1 MACNLNYVLTSL
13 SGDCTNSNLGG
24 FSIDI
29 YGNAPDYSIQWI
41 NPALGTIALGV
52 GVTGYTGT
60 SLSAGTYSFNI
71 IDSCLSPYQTILPV
85 NINISSGTCVSIIGQ
100 QNTTCNFNN
109 GALTAQTSSFYGS
122 ADFYLYNTLTGFI
135 TSATTGYNSFI
146 TPPALSPGIYYV
158 VADDGGGCTG
168 ASETIIIK
176 SSSTISWGFYIVEDS
191 GCNSVE
197 SGKIYVT
204 GLTGNP
210 PFTYLWSN
218 GETEDF
224 ITGLTNGTYSVTIT
238 DSTNCTLSQS
248 ATVGLVPA
256 LGIAG
261 ILTTT
266 PPSCFSSD
274 GEVTVTVS
282 GGTGPYYYSAST
294 GQINVSFSS
303 SQTFQSIGSG
313 LFSVKVTDAALC
325 SVVGSITVLTPNGFS
340 IVTINTI
347 NANCGNNG
355 RIEITLIGG
364 QKPFTYTLVN
374 SNGDTETQ
382 VTNSS
387 VWQFVNLAAD
397 TYTLTIS
404 DNGACVYTNT
414 YTISTTSPF
423 TLSASTTGTTCNL
436 QNGSVNISISGGT
449 PPYTVNIGSQLQII
463 QTSAVTF
470 NNLFSGVYAAEID
483 DAVPGCAQII
493 NFAIDTSE
501 DVDFLLQG
509 TNANNGNDGTLSAY
523 ITSGTPPFTLLWSNN
538 VNGQTGYYLSNL
550 SAGTYSLQVTDS
562 DGCVKVRRVT
572 IDGFDSISSFQTFNI
587 CDSEFENIGELVRK
601 GPKEML
607 NEGYYDLTSGY
618 TNCLLNQA
626 IFNIVAIIG
635 DVTKT
640 SEFYISYALNDFPT
654 DEEYFDALVA
664 LLESFDQVAQV
675 NIDPLNNGIQIIA
688 KCEEQYLVATDVSVD
703 MLIDYNISCQYC
715 YIPSEICF
723 TVLIEAVPQWNCVIT
738 KSGSYNGKFYYE
750 ILFDDCLTP
759 IGFVWWNNVS
769 NQWEFTDV
777 LGDNT
782 GDFYAYNENPG
793 PLPIS
798 NGTYSWVEVFAQIVM
813 VSSIFG
819 NCPTPTPTP
828 TQTLTPTPTQTPT
841 LTPTLTLTSTA
852 GLTPTPT
859 PTQTLTQTLTPTPTQ
874 TPTLTPTLT
883 QTLTPTQT
891 PTPTMTPTPSSES
904 LWYLYKSCLD
914 NDNDEYQY
922 ILQPILVLPALTIGD
937 VFVFNVPGDKQE
949 CWSLINT
956 YNGLPSPIPFG
967 ALTYNTNYFTSVSNT
982 IYPFNNGREC
992 EECLEGITNIDPPTD
1007 NFEVTII
1014 KDETNITSIN
1024 PPFYFYSSTY
1034 FFPVTAFNPLRGTHV
1049 GLTNQIIEINVLAL
1063 TPNTPQCISLYVNGV
1078 IYMSQTIPITNTG
1091 NYLVQFNS
1099 VNVLSTDTLLIQVFP
1114 GACN

>member
-1 MACNLNYVLTSL
+1 MACSLNVGISIT
-13 SGDCTNSNLGG
+13 GDCSNTNSGV
-24 FSIDI
+24 FSVDI
-29 YGNAPDYSIQWI
+29 YGTAPDYSIQWI
-41 NPALGTIALGV
+41 NPALGTIALGS
-52 GVTGYTGT
+52 GVTGYTAT
-60 SLSAGTYSFNI
+60 TLSAGTYTFNVL
-71 IDSCLSPYQTILPV
+71 DSCSSPSQTVLPV
-85 NINISSGTCVSIIGQ
+85 NVNISSGTCVSITGQ
-100 QNTTCNFNN
+100 QNTTCNFDN

-135 TSATTGYNSFI
+135 TSATTGVNTFVI
-146 TPPALSPGIYYV
+146 PPILSPGIYYV

-168 ASETIIIK
+168 MSETVIIK
-176 SSSTISWGFYIVEDS
+176 SSSSLSWGFYVVEDS

-218 GETEDF
+218 GETDDF

-303 SQTFQSIGSG
+303 SQTFQNIGSG
-313 LFSVKVTDAALC
+313 LFSVNVTDAALC

-404 DNGACVYTNT
+404 DNGSCVYTNT
-414 YTISTTSPF
+414 YTIATTSPF

-436 QNGSVNISISGGT
+436 QNGSVEISISGGT
-449 PPYTVNIGSQLQII
+449 PPYTVNIGSQLQQI

-509 TNANNGNDGTLSAY
+509 TNANNGNDGTLSTY
-523 ITSGTPPFTLLWSNN
+523 ITNGTPPFTLLWSNN

-562 DGCVKVRRVT
+562 DGCVKLRSVT
-572 IDGFDSISSFQTFNI
+572 IDGFDAISSFQTFNI
-587 CDSEFENIGELVRK
+587 CDSEFENIGELVKK

-626 IFNIVAIIG
+626 TFNIVATIG
-635 DVTKT
+635 EITNT
-640 SEFYISYALNDFPT
+640 SEFYTSYALNDFPT
-654 DEEYFDALVA
+654 DEEYFDALVT

-703 MLIDYNISCQYC
+703 MFIEYNISCQYC
-715 YIPSEICF
+715 
-723 TVLIEAVPQWNCVIT
+723 
-738 KSGSYNGKFYYE
+738 G
-750 ILFDDCLTP
+750 
-759 IGFVWWNNVS
+759 
-769 NQWEFTDV
+769 
-777 LGDNT
+777 
-782 GDFYAYNENPG
+782 
-793 PLPIS
+793 LPPTS
-798 NGTYSWVEVFAQIVM
+798 
-813 VSSIFG
+813 
-819 NCPTPTPTP
+819 TPTPTP
-828 TQTLTPTPTQTPT
+828 TQTLTTTPTQTPT
-841 LTPTLTLTSTA
+841 PTPTPTLTSTL
-852 GLTPTPT
+852 GVTLTPT
-859 PTQTLTQTLTPTPTQ
+859 PTQTLTQTLTTTPTQ

-904 LWYLYKSCLD
+904 LWYLYKSCLAI

-992 EECLEGITNIDPPTD
+992 EECLKGITNIDPPTTN
-1007 NFEVTII
+1007 NFLVTII
-1014 KDETNITSIN
+1014 KEETSILDIN
-1024 PPFYFYSSTY
+1024 PPFYTYDNTYS
-1034 FFPVTAFNPLRGTHV
+1034 FPITPFDPLAGVHN
-1049 GLTNQIIEINVLAL
+1049 GLVNQAIQIIIKAL
-1063 TPNTPQCISLYVNGV
+1063 VPNKSHCISLIVN
-1078 IYMSQTIPITNTG
+1078 
-1091 NYLVQFNS
+1091 NS
-1099 VNVLSTDTLLIQVFP
+1099 VLLMAQTLTVTTTGIYTVEFLGVNVSSSDILEIEIYP

>member
-1 MACNLNYVLTSL
+1 MACSL
-13 SGDCTNSNLGG
+13 DIILSITGDCSNTNSGS
-24 FSIDI
+24 FSVDI
-29 YGNAPDYSIQWI
+29 YGVAPDYSIQWI
-41 NPALGTIALGV
+41 SPALGTIALGP
-52 GVTGYTGT
+52 GVTGYTAT
-60 SLSAGTYSFNI
+60 SLSAGTYTFNVL
-71 IDSCLSPYQTILPV
+71 DSCSSPSQTSLPV
-85 NINISSGTCVSIIGQ
+85 NVNISSGTCVSIIGQ
-100 QNTTCNFNN
+100 QNTTCNFDN

-135 TSATTGYNSFI
+135 TSATTGYNTFI

-168 ASETIIIK
+168 TSETIIIK
-176 SSSTISWGFYIVEDS
+176 SSTSLTWGFYIVEDS

-204 GLTGNP
+204 GLTGNA

-218 GETEDF
+218 GETTDF

-261 ILTTT
+261 ILTSV

-303 SQTFQSIGSG
+303 SQTFQNIGTG

-355 RIEITLIGG
+355 KIEITLLGG
-364 QKPFTYTLVN
+364 QAPYTYTLVN
-374 SNGDTETQ
+374 TNGDTQ
-382 VTNSS
+382 NQSTNSS

-414 YTISTTSPF
+414 YTIATTSPF

-436 QNGSVNISISGGT
+436 QNGSVQISISGGT
-449 PPYTVNIGSQLQII
+449 PPYTVNIGGQLQTI
-463 QTSAVTF
+463 QTSAATF

-493 NFAIDTSE
+493 NFVINTSNN
-501 DVDFLLQG
+501 VDFLISG
-509 TNANNGNDGTLSAY
+509 TDANNGNDGTVSAY
-523 ITSGTPPFTLLWSNN
+523 ITQGTPPFTLLWSNN

-562 DGCVKVRRVT
+562 AGCVKTRSVT
-572 IDGFDSISSFQTFNI
+572 IDGFDLLSSFQTFNI
-587 CDSEFENIGELVRK
+587 CDSDFENIGELVKK

-635 DVTKT
+635 DVTET
-640 SEFYISYALNDFPT
+640 SEFYISYALNDYPT
-654 DEEYFDALVA
+654 DEEYFNALVA

-675 NIDPLNNGIQIIA
+675 NIDSLNNGIQIIA
-688 KCEEQYLVATDVSVD
+688 KCEEQYLVATDVTVD
-703 MLIDYNISCQYC
+703 VFIEYNISCQYC
-715 YIPSEICF
+715 GLS
-723 TVLIEAVPQWNCVIT
+723 
-738 KSGSYNGKFYYE
+738 
-750 ILFDDCLTP
+750 
-759 IGFVWWNNVS
+759 
-769 NQWEFTDV
+769 
-777 LGDNT
+777 
-782 GDFYAYNENPG
+782 
-793 PLPIS
+793 
-798 NGTYSWVEVFAQIVM
+798 
-813 VSSIFG
+813 
-819 NCPTPTPTP
+819 PTPTPTLTP
-828 TQTLTPTPTQTPT
+828 TQTLTQTPTPTQTPT
-841 LTPTLTLTSTA
+841 LTPTLTNTPTQTSTLGA
-852 GLTPTPT
+852 TPTST
-859 PTQTLTQTLTPTPTQ
+859 PTQTLTQTLTSTPTN

-883 QTLTPTQT
+883 QTLTPTPT
-891 PTPTMTPTPSSES
+891 RTPTMTPTPSADP
-904 LWYLYKSCLD
+904 LWYLYASCEL
-914 NDNDEYQY
+914 NNEGETSY
-922 ILQPILVLPALTIGD
+922 ILQPILVLPGLLIADGFSSTDIRG
-937 VFVFNVPGDKQE
+937 NVT
-949 CWSLINT
+949 CWRLKDI
-956 YNGLPSPIPFG
+956 YNGQPTLPPE
-967 ALTYNTNYFTSVSNT
+967 LNVQTYNTNYFTTISNT
-982 IYPFNNGREC
+982 IYSSNNDTEDSCSKCKSEINIEPPSRNF
-992 EECLEGITNIDPPTD
+992 LVSIT
-1007 NFEVTII
+1007 
-1014 KDETNITSIN
+1014 KDEIQITSIQ
-1024 PPFYFYSSTY
+1024 PPSFYLYDNSYT
-1034 FFPVTAFNPLRGTHV
+1034 FPVTASNPLQGTQL
-1049 GLTNQIIEINVLAL
+1049 GLVNQTITIRFLRLVSTSQCVLL
-1063 TPNTPQCISLYVNGV
+1063 VVDGV
-1078 IYMSQTIPITNTG
+1078 IYASQTIPVGPANELGEIEFLN
-1091 NYLVQFNS
+1091 
-1099 VNVLSTDTLLIQVFP
+1099 VNVAASSTLEIFVNSGICQ
-1114 GACN
+1114 

>member
-1 MACNLNYVLTSL
+1 MACSLSYILTSL

-29 YGNAPDYSIQWI
+29 YGDAPNYTIQWI
-41 NPALGTIALGV
+41 NPALGTIVLGA
-52 GVTGYTGT
+52 GVTGYTAT
-60 SLSAGTYSFNI
+60 TLSAGTYSFNI
-71 IDSCLSPYQTILPV
+71 LDSCSPTNTSLPV
-85 NINISSGTCVSIIGQ
+85 NINISSGTCVSITGQ

-135 TSATTGYNSFI
+135 TSATTGINTFV
-146 TPPALSPGIYYV
+146 TPSSLSPGIYYV

-168 ASETIIIK
+168 TSETIIIK
-176 SSSTISWGFYIVEDS
+176 SSTNLTWGFYVVEDS
-191 GCNSVE
+191 GCNSVD

-218 GETEDF
+218 GETTDF

-340 IVTINTI
+340 VVTINTI

-355 RIEITLIGG
+355 RIEIQLLGG
-364 QKPFTYTLVN
+364 QPPFMYTLVN
-374 SNGDTETQ
+374 SNGDTDSQ
-382 VTNSS
+382 STNSS
-387 VWQFVNLAAD
+387 VWQFVNLAPD
-397 TYTLTIS
+397 DYTLTIS
-404 DNGACVYTNT
+404 DNGACVYTNP

-423 TLSASTTGTTCNL
+423 TLSASTTGTTCDL
-436 QNGSVNISISGGT
+436 QNGSVRINISGGT
-449 PPYTVNIGSQLQII
+449 PPYTVNIGSQLQQIE
-463 QTSAVTF
+463 TSAVTF

-493 NFAIDTSE
+493 NFVINTS
-501 DVDFLLQG
+501 DNVDFLISG
-509 TNANNGNDGTLSAY
+509 TDANNGNDGTVSAY
-523 ITSGTPPFTLLWSNN
+523 ITQGTPPFTLLWSNN

-562 DGCVKVRRVT
+562 SGCVKTRSVT
-572 IDGFDSISSFQTFNI
+572 IDGFDLIASFQTFNI
-587 CDSEFENIGELVRK
+587 CDSEFENIGELVKK

-626 IFNIVAIIG
+626 IFNIVATIG
-635 DVTKT
+635 NVTKT
-640 SEFYISYALNDFPT
+640 SEFYISYALNQFPT

-688 KCEEQYLVATDVSVD
+688 KCEEQYLVATDVTVD
-703 MLIDYNISCQYC
+703 IFIDYNISCQYC
-715 YIPSEICF
+715 G
-723 TVLIEAVPQWNCVIT
+723 LA
-738 KSGSYNGKFYYE
+738 
-750 ILFDDCLTP
+750 
-759 IGFVWWNNVS
+759 
-769 NQWEFTDV
+769 
-777 LGDNT
+777 
-782 GDFYAYNENPG
+782 
-793 PLPIS
+793 
-798 NGTYSWVEVFAQIVM
+798 
-813 VSSIFG
+813 
-819 NCPTPTPTP
+819 PTPTPTLTP
-828 TQTLTPTPTQTPT
+828 TQTLTQTPTPTQTPT
-841 LTPTLTLTSTA
+841 LTPTLTNTPTLTSTLGA
-852 GLTPTPT
+852 TPTST
-859 PTQTLTQTLTPTPTQ
+859 PTQTVTQTVTQTPTN

-883 QTLTPTQT
+883 QTLTPTPT
-891 PTPTMTPTPSSES
+891 RTPTMTPTPSADP
-904 LWYLYKSCLD
+904 LWYLYASCEL
-914 NDNDEYQY
+914 NNQGETSY
-922 ILQPILVLPALTIGD
+922 ILQPILVLPGLLIGD
-937 VFVFNVPGDKQE
+937 GFSTTSTNGKQE
-949 CWSLINT
+949 CWRLKDI
-956 YNGLPSPIPFG
+956 YNGQPTLPPQ
-967 ALTYNTNYFTSVSNT
+967 LNLQTYNTNYFTTVGNAIYSSENNT
-982 IYPFNNGREC
+982 VDAC
-992 EECLEGITNIDPPTD
+992 EKCESDINIEPTY
-1007 NFEVTII
+1007 NFGANII
-1014 KDETNITSIN
+1014 GKESEITSIS
-1024 PPFYFYSSTY
+1024 PPFYSVDSTY
-1034 FFPVTAFNPLRGTHV
+1034 NFPVTFSNPLFGTHGALNNLTITV
-1049 GLTNQIIEINVLAL
+1049 TILTNVSNSQCVAL
-1063 TPNTPQCISLYVNGV
+1063 IVNGTFV
-1078 IYMSQTIPITNTG
+1078 DFQTISITTPG
-1091 NYLVQFNS
+1091 YHQVQFR
-1099 VNVLSTDTLLIQVFP
+1099 NVTVAADDSLQIQVSS
-1114 GACN
+1114 GDCQ

>member
-1 MACNLNYVLTSL
+1 MACSLNVGISIT
-13 SGDCTNSNLGG
+13 GDCSNTNSGV
-24 FSIDI
+24 FSVDI
-29 YGNAPDYSIQWI
+29 YGTAPDYSIQWI
-41 NPALGTIALGV
+41 NPALGTIALGS
-52 GVTGYTGT
+52 GVTGYTAT
-60 SLSAGTYSFNI
+60 TLSAGTYTFNVL
-71 IDSCLSPYQTILPV
+71 DSCSSPSQTVLPV
-85 NINISSGTCVSIIGQ
+85 NVNISSGTCVSITGQ
-100 QNTTCNFNN
+100 QNTTCNFDN

-135 TSATTGYNSFI
+135 TSATTGVNTFVI
-146 TPPALSPGIYYV
+146 PPILSPGIYYV

-168 ASETIIIK
+168 MSETVIIK
-176 SSSTISWGFYIVEDS
+176 SSSSLSWGFYVVEDS

-197 SGKIYVT
+197 S
-204 GLTGNP
+204 
-210 PFTYLWSN
+210 
-218 GETEDF
+218 
-224 ITGLTNGTYSVTIT
+224 
-238 DSTNCTLSQS
+238 
-248 ATVGLVPA
+248 
-256 LGIAG
+256 
-261 ILTTT
+261 
-266 PPSCFSSD
+266 

-303 SQTFQSIGSG
+303 SQTFQNIGSG
-313 LFSVKVTDAALC
+313 LFSVNVTDAALC

-404 DNGACVYTNT
+404 DNGSCVYTNT
-414 YTISTTSPF
+414 YTIATTSPF

-449 PPYTVNIGSQLQII
+449 PPYTVNIGSQLQQI

-493 NFAIDTSE
+493 NFVIDSSE

-523 ITSGTPPFTLLWSNN
+523 ITNGTPPFTLLWSNN

-562 DGCVKVRRVT
+562 DGCVKLRSVT
-572 IDGFDSISSFQTFNI
+572 IDGFDAISSFQTFNI
-587 CDSEFENIGELVRK
+587 CDSEFENIGELVKK

-626 IFNIVAIIG
+626 TFNIVATIG
-635 DVTKT
+635 EITNT
-640 SEFYISYALNDFPT
+640 SEFYTSYALNDFPT
-654 DEEYFDALVA
+654 DEEYFDALVT

-703 MLIDYNISCQYC
+703 MFIEYNISCQYC
-715 YIPSEICF
+715 
-723 TVLIEAVPQWNCVIT
+723 
-738 KSGSYNGKFYYE
+738 G
-750 ILFDDCLTP
+750 
-759 IGFVWWNNVS
+759 
-769 NQWEFTDV
+769 
-777 LGDNT
+777 
-782 GDFYAYNENPG
+782 
-793 PLPIS
+793 LPPTS
-798 NGTYSWVEVFAQIVM
+798 
-813 VSSIFG
+813 
-819 NCPTPTPTP
+819 TPTPTP
-828 TQTLTPTPTQTPT
+828 TQTLTTTPTQTPT
-841 LTPTLTLTSTA
+841 PTPTPTLTATVGTTL
-852 GLTPTPT
+852 TPT
-859 PTQTLTQTLTPTPTQ
+859 PTQTLTQTLTTTPTQ

-904 LWYLYKSCLD
+904 LWYLYKSCLAI

-992 EECLEGITNIDPPTD
+992 EECLKGITNIDPPTTN
-1007 NFEVTII
+1007 NFLVTII
-1014 KDETNITSIN
+1014 KEETSILDIN
-1024 PPFYFYSSTY
+1024 PPFYTYDNTYS
-1034 FFPVTAFNPLRGTHV
+1034 FPITPFDPLAGVHN
-1049 GLTNQIIEINVLAL
+1049 GLVNQAIQIIIKAL
-1063 TPNTPQCISLYVNGV
+1063 VPNKSHCISLIVN
-1078 IYMSQTIPITNTG
+1078 
-1091 NYLVQFNS
+1091 NS
-1099 VNVLSTDTLLIQVFP
+1099 VLLMAQTLTVTTTGIYTVEFLGVNVSSSDILEIEIYP